1 MSICSYSLSTKPI
14 FRFIQSNSQSLTA
27 FVHTDGTI
35 EVHSTKVTTCSFTP
49 LRIDDDPTHLLLLD
63 IPTNSLN
70 EPIINLVI
78 TFYVQSKEKNS
89 NFDLKAYEFLPT
101 TDNNN
106 TANNNNIVNNIHS
119 NLLSTSITSTNTTT
133 NNNNGGVG
141 LNGVGNNNYTEFN
154 LIPIALQVG
163 DERFLKDFKS
173 SSKYKLSASVH
184 SCPKYITGF
193 GQKVIMLCE
202 SNEIVIWH
210 LRKVLLITNQHSK
223 SKQMG
228 SFIGIV
234 TIKQLISGK
243 LCSCYNLQLVSPDTI
258 LLHTTKPSLY
268 LISASIKSI
277 SVPITIK
284 SRKASLDEPTS
295 EIRHHTVIAC
305 FPLKQFSIPDLSSSR
320 SYPFNES
327 QSQKPKQQQRLSITL
342 FENFMINEKIDKDLL
357 LMICW
362 INMPLLNDV
371 DGSNTGLYIVRFEE
385 EDIKLLKS
393 LCDLAN
399 LLSFVNK
406 NKNISVKAVG
416 DKTLLWQSI
425 NCHLFHG
432 IFSPNHIMDVCTQNQ
447 DVMMVA
453 TTKETLMYVGDWL

>member
-1 MSICSYSLSTKPI
+1 
-14 FRFIQSNSQSLTA
+14 
-27 FVHTDGTI
+27 
-35 EVHSTKVTTCSFTP
+35 TTCSFTP

-106 TANNNNIVNNIHS
+106 AANNNNIVNNIHS
-119 NLLSTSITSTNTTT
+119 SLLSTSITSTNTTT

-210 LRKVLLITNQHSK
+210 LRK
-223 SKQMG
+223 
-228 SFIGIV
+228 
-234 TIKQLISGK
+234 
-243 LCSCYNLQLVSPDTI
+243 
-258 LLHTTKPSLY
+258 
-268 LISASIKSI
+268 
-277 SVPITIK
+277 
-284 SRKASLDEPTS
+284 
-295 EIRHHTVIAC
+295 
-305 FPLKQFSIPDLSSSR
+305 
-320 SYPFNES
+320 
-327 QSQKPKQQQRLSITL
+327 
-342 FENFMINEKIDKDLL
+342 
-357 LMICW
+357 
-362 INMPLLNDV
+362 
-371 DGSNTGLYIVRFEE
+371 
-385 EDIKLLKS
+385 
-393 LCDLAN
+393 
-399 LLSFVNK
+399 
-406 NKNISVKAVG
+406 
-416 DKTLLWQSI
+416 
-425 NCHLFHG
+425 
-432 IFSPNHIMDVCTQNQ
+432 
-447 DVMMVA
+447 
-453 TTKETLMYVGDWL
+453 

>member
-35 EVHSTKVTTCSFTP
+35 EVHSTKTTCSFTP

-173 SSKYKLSASVH
+173 SSKY
-184 SCPKYITGF
+184 
-193 GQKVIMLCE
+193 
-202 SNEIVIWH
+202 N
-210 LRKVLLITNQHSK
+210 SK

-393 LCDLAN
+393 LCDLA
-399 LLSFVNK
+399 
-406 NKNISVKAVG
+406 IKAVG

>member
-1 MSICSYSLSTKPI
+1 
-14 FRFIQSNSQSLTA
+14 
-27 FVHTDGTI
+27 
-35 EVHSTKVTTCSFTP
+35 
-49 LRIDDDPTHLLLLD
+49 
-63 IPTNSLN
+63 
-70 EPIINLVI
+70 
-78 TFYVQSKEKNS
+78 
-89 NFDLKAYEFLPT
+89 
-101 TDNNN
+101 
-106 TANNNNIVNNIHS
+106 
-119 NLLSTSITSTNTTT
+119 
-133 NNNNGGVG
+133 
-141 LNGVGNNNYTEFN
+141 
-154 LIPIALQVG
+154 
-163 DERFLKDFKS
+163 
-173 SSKYKLSASVH
+173 
-184 SCPKYITGF
+184 
-193 GQKVIMLCE
+193 
-202 SNEIVIWH
+202 
-210 LRKVLLITNQHSK
+210 
-223 SKQMG
+223 
-228 SFIGIV
+228 
-234 TIKQLISGK
+234 
-243 LCSCYNLQLVSPDTI
+243 LQLVSPDTI

-453 TTKETLMYVGDWL
+453 TTKETLMYV

>member
-1 MSICSYSLSTKPI
+1 MQITKEEYGNGS
-14 FRFIQSNSQSLTA
+14 SNNVGITLISS
-27 FVHTDGTI
+27 
-35 EVHSTKVTTCSFTP
+35 
-49 LRIDDDPTHLLLLD
+49 DD
-63 IPTNSLN
+63 
-70 EPIINLVI
+70 E
-78 TFYVQSKEKNS
+78 E
-89 NFDLKAYEFLPT
+89 
-101 TDNNN
+101 
-106 TANNNNIVNNIHS
+106 
-119 NLLSTSITSTNTTT
+119 
-133 NNNNGGVG
+133 GGG
-141 LNGVGNNNYTEFN
+141 RSGVGNNNYTEFN

-193 GQKVIMLCE
+193 GQKVIML
-202 SNEIVIWH
+202 S
-210 LRKVLLITNQHSK
+210 
-223 SKQMG
+223 
-228 SFIGIV
+228 
-234 TIKQLISGK
+234 
-243 LCSCYNLQLVSPDTI
+243 
-258 LLHTTKPSLY
+258 
-268 LISASIKSI
+268 
-277 SVPITIK
+277 
-284 SRKASLDEPTS
+284 SLDEPTS

-305 FPLKQFSIPDLSSSR
+305 FPLKRFPIPDLSSSR
-320 SYPFNES
+320 SYSFNES
-327 QSQKPKQQQRLSITL
+327 QSQKPKQQQSSLYQKIVDNNSSGNNSNIGNVENENTLSRRQGLSITL

-453 TTKETLMYVGDWL
+453 TTKETL

>member
-35 EVHSTKVTTCSFTP
+35 EVHSTKTTCSFTP

-193 GQKVIMLCE
+193 GQKVIML
-202 SNEIVIWH
+202 
-210 LRKVLLITNQHSK
+210 
-223 SKQMG
+223 
-228 SFIGIV
+228 
-234 TIKQLISGK
+234 
-243 LCSCYNLQLVSPDTI
+243 YLQLVSPDTI

>member
-35 EVHSTKVTTCSFTP
+35 EVHSTKTTCSFTP

-106 TANNNNIVNNIHS
+106 AANNNNIVNNIHS
-119 NLLSTSITSTNTTT
+119 SLLSTSITSTNTTT

-193 GQKVIMLCE
+193 GQK
-202 SNEIVIWH
+202 
-210 LRKVLLITNQHSK
+210 
-223 SKQMG
+223 
-228 SFIGIV
+228 
-234 TIKQLISGK
+234 
-243 LCSCYNLQLVSPDTI
+243 
-258 LLHTTKPSLY
+258 
-268 LISASIKSI
+268 
-277 SVPITIK
+277 
-284 SRKASLDEPTS
+284 
-295 EIRHHTVIAC
+295 
-305 FPLKQFSIPDLSSSR
+305 
-320 SYPFNES
+320 
-327 QSQKPKQQQRLSITL
+327 
-342 FENFMINEKIDKDLL
+342 
-357 LMICW
+357 
-362 INMPLLNDV
+362 
-371 DGSNTGLYIVRFEE
+371 
-385 EDIKLLKS
+385 
-393 LCDLAN
+393 
-399 LLSFVNK
+399 
-406 NKNISVKAVG
+406 
-416 DKTLLWQSI
+416 
-425 NCHLFHG
+425 
-432 IFSPNHIMDVCTQNQ
+432 
-447 DVMMVA
+447 
-453 TTKETLMYVGDWL
+453 